1 MLEYS
6 IHRHLGVC
14 SRYFFATYNDGLIL
28 SGTRILSV
36 LSVAVLQQH
45 VAMIEAKP
53 ENAALKGQNDG
64 QIDA

>member
-1 MLEYS
+1 MS
-6 IHRHLGVC
+6 
-14 SRYFFATYNDGLIL
+14 LIL